1 MKYHY
6 SHRHRIYI
14 YEPFIDQTI
23 ISSLYPKIFLEPVY
37 VRTTISQ
44 TKGRGVEYMYLKGGF
59 LWRRDRQYLKSI
71 HFWHS
76 RVSLRYYLFLGI
88 TQEAIVQDC
97 LSKQT
102 AAGIEI
108 FHLGPQRII

>member
-14 YEPFIDQTI
+14 YEPFIDQTF

-44 TKGRGVEYMYLKGGF
+44 TKGRGVEYMYFEGGIF
-59 LWRRDRQYLKSI
+59 VEKRQTV
-71 HFWHS
+71 F
-76 RVSLRYYLFLGI
+76 
-88 TQEAIVQDC
+88 
-97 LSKQT
+97 
-102 AAGIEI
+102 EI
-108 FHLGPQRII
+108 NPLLAQ